1 MMSIQTGIG
10 HLEVFFF
17 FSSRRRHTRSLC
29 DWRSD
34 VCSSDLD
41 GPSGVA
47 ATDVN
52 ADGKTDLVVAD
63 ERSNDVRV
71 LMGDGAG
78 GFAPGYSRRVGGS
91 PAQVVTVDLN
101 GDGHVDL
108 ALPVWQEDWRI
119 AVLLGNGEGG
129 FAPGPPVGIGV
140 RHGTAQI
147 ALADLNGDAH
157 RDLVV
162 ANGDSVAVSVR
173 LGVGDGRFGVAS
185 TVPAGNGPS
194 ALAVADLNRD
204 GRLDL
209 AVGTQASDAG
219 NYQPRLSIMLGN
231 GAGGFRRA
239 AGSPMAVP
247 GAPSSLRVGD
257 LNTDGRLDVAVA
269 NSDADSVTALLG
281 DGAGRFRPATD
292 SPFPVPSPLELAAAD
307 LNGDGG
313 LDFAV

>member
-1 MMSIQTGIG
+1 MRLRGIG
-10 HLEVFFF
+10 TLAAQAGL
-17 FSSRRRHTRSLC
+17 FSLVLVAAAGAADPSYAPSGGLAVGRLPNSFAVADLNRDGHV
-29 DWRSD
+29 DFAVANHGSD
-34 VCSSDLD
+34 DLTVLLGNGAGGFNPAAGSPIAVGD

-63 ERSNDVRV
+63 ERSNEVRV
-71 LMGDGAG
+71 LIGDGA
-78 GFAPGYSRRVGGS
+78 
-91 PAQVVTVDLN
+91 
-101 GDGHVDL
+101 
-108 ALPVWQEDWRI
+108 
-119 AVLLGNGEGG
+119 GG

-162 ANGDSVAVSVR
+162 ANGDSRAVSVR

-219 NYQPRLSIMLGN
+219 KYQPRLSIMLAN

-292 SPFPVPSPLELAAAD
+292 SPF
-307 LNGDGG
+307 
-313 LDFAV
+313 